1 MSDRGSQNHHHS
13 AALEAYKGNTNN
25 TNTKSKGGV
34 FQELEATFVRE
45 QKCIRPES
53 PTGK

>member
-13 AALEAYKGNTNN
+13 DALEAYKGNANDTNS
-25 TNTKSKGGV
+25 TSKGGV
-34 FQELEATFVRE
+34 FQELEAMFVRE
-45 QKCIRPES
+45 QKCTRPES